1 MNYFIFITSL
11 IIGLFLGRLIL
22 RQFKTPAN
30 IVWSIFITFF
40 AINILIVIIDR
51 YILNEYYIMDLIK
64 DSVPGILMG
73 VYAYLIMLVL
83 GIINGPKKSG
93 NPKNI

>member
-51 YILNEYYIMDLIK
+51 YILPGYYLMDLRL
-64 DSVPGILMG
+64 PQL
-73 VYAYLIMLVL
+73 
-83 GIINGPKKSG
+83 KSD
-93 NPKNI
+93 